1 VAYLYLAS
9 SAKLYLLLAFPKN
22 VQGALTQDR
31 KRIVRKLV
39 AGLKKEG

>member
-1 VAYLYLAS
+1 VAYLYVAS
-9 SAKLYLLLAFPKN
+9 RAKLYFLLAFPKN

-39 AGLKKEG
+39 AELKKER